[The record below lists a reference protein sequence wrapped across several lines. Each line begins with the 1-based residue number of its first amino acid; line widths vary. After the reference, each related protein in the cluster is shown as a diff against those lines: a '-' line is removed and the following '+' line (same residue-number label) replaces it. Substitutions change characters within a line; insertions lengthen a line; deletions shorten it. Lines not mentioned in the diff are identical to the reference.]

1 MQKEKMPE
9 SSPLKLENQYK
20 YCISFFKSMPNA
32 PVIGSFFL
40 GIIRIFASAVWPVF
54 LYQSLKEIGNSSRAD
69 ILTNIFGIILMLL
82 FVAISHHFQSKINIA
97 ILSKFTI
104 ELSSRIWKKM
114 NALDWLTF
122 HGKNR
127 VYYFDMLMIETWRV
141 RNGLVAILETIVVNA
156 LIAGILSVFIGFVN
170 LPLFFVCLAGL
181 IIMASVHILATVQ
194 TRPHVKQFHDAWRV
208 QHHWI
213 AKCVD
218 QFDLIKMDRAYTES
232 FQAHQNHTA
241 EFVAVNSQLLLTQAR
256 WRNMNQLVANMVRIA
271 VFMIGIY
278 WVKVEFI
285 GLDALLLTLLIVSIV
300 QGNIS
305 QVTAA
310 MSSIMEAQESL
321 KTISLFLNLKEETIA
336 APEMLTDFPV
346 IRKISIR
353 DLSYG
358 YDDTLVVKNVDLDL
372 QAGNIYLW
380 RGANGSG
387 KTTVAHILMGLIEP
401 EQGSLKINDKP
412 IDWITLKSLRK
423 RFAYLNQDSPIFM
436 GDIKENALFGHPEP
450 QLAWESLQTSWLYKL
465 LPGKHREGSRRV
477 GERGEGLS
485 GGESKRIAFI
495 RELLRSSEILIL
507 DEPLNHLD
515 EYVIQEIEREIVNI
529 KANTIVIIISHQ
541 LGFELLADEMRN
553 FGHIR

>member
-1 MQKEKMPE
+1 MQKEKMHE
-9 SSPLKLENQYK
+9 ANSLDFDKLSK
-20 YCISFFKSMPNA
+20 LWISILRSVPIRS
-32 PVIGSFFL
+32 VIGGFFL
-40 GIIRIFASAVWPVF
+40 GILRVLASAVWPIF
-54 LYQSLKEIGNSSRAD
+54 LYQSLKQIGNSSGAD
-69 ILTNIFGIILMLL
+69 ILINLAAVIFMLL
-82 FVAISHHFQSKINIA
+82 FAAASHHFQSKVNINI
-97 ILSKFTI
+97 LGKFTV
-104 ELSSRIWKKM
+104 ELSSQIWKKM

-127 VYYFDMLMIETWRV
+127 VYYFDMLLIETWRV
-141 RNGLVAILETIVVNA
+141 RNGLVSLLESIFVNA
-156 LIAGILSVFIGFVN
+156 LIAMILSVFIGFIN

-181 IIMASVHILATVQ
+181 VITASAHILATVQ
-194 TRPHVKQFHDAWRV
+194 TRPFMKQFHDAWRV

-218 QFDLIKMDRAYTES
+218 QFDLLKMDRAYAES
-232 FQAHQNHTA
+232 FDAHHKNTN
-241 EFVAVNSQLLLTQAR
+241 EFIGVNSRLLRTQAK
-256 WRNMNQLVANMVRIA
+256 WQNINQFVANMVRIT

-305 QVTAA
+305 QITGG
-310 MSSIMEAQESL
+310 MGNIMEAQESL
-321 KTISLFLNLKEETIA
+321 KTISLFLNLKEEKIA
-336 APEMLTDFPV
+336 DTNSFIEFPA
-346 IRKISIR
+346 IAKISIR

-358 YDDTLVVKNVDLDL
+358 YNNTFVVKNVNLDL
-372 QAGNIYLW
+372 HAGNIYLW

-401 EQGSLKINDKP
+401 EHGILKINDQP
-412 IDWITLKSLRK
+412 ADWGALKSLRR
-423 RFAYLNQDSPIFM
+423 RFAYLNQDSLIFM

-450 QLAWESLQTSWLYKL
+450 QLAWESLQTSWLYRL
-465 LPGKHREGSRRV
+465 LPGAHLEGARRV

-515 EYVIQEIEREIVNI
+515 ENVVQEIEREIVNI
-529 KANTIVIIISHQ
+529 KAETIVIIISHQ
-541 LGFELLADEMRN
+541 LGFERLADE
-553 FGHIR
+553 IREF

>member
-1 MQKEKMPE
+1 MQREKIPE
-9 SSPLKLENQYK
+9 ANPPKFDNLFKFW
-20 YCISFFKSMPNA
+20 ISFFKSIPKL
-32 PVIGSFFL
+32 PVVGSFSL
-40 GIIRIFASAVWPVF
+40 GILRILASAVWPIF
-54 LYQSLKEIGNSSRAD
+54 LYRSLKQIGSASDTA
-69 ILTNIFGIILMLL
+69 ILFNIMVVLFMLL
-82 FVAISHHFQSKINIA
+82 LAAVSHHFQSRINIA
-97 ILSKFTI
+97 VLSEFTV

-127 VYYFDMLMIETWRV
+127 VYYFDMLLIETWRV
-141 RNGLVAILETIVVNA
+141 RNGLVAILESIVVNA
-156 LIAGILSVFIGFVN
+156 LNAGILSIFIGFVS

-181 IIMASVHILATVQ
+181 VIMGSAHILATVQ
-194 TRPHVKQFHDAWRV
+194 TRPFMKQFHEAWRV

-218 QFDLIKMDRAYTES
+218 QFDLLKMDRAYAES
-232 FQAHQNHTA
+232 FDAHQTKTG

-256 WRNMNQLVANMVRIA
+256 WRNINQFVANMVRIA
-271 VFMIGIY
+271 VFIIGIY
-278 WVKVEFI
+278 WVKVGFI

-305 QVTAA
+305 QVTGG
-310 MSSIMEAQESL
+310 MGNIMEAQESL
-321 KTISLFLNLKEETIA
+321 KTISLFLGLKEEKVPDPDSFT
-336 APEMLTDFPV
+336 EFPA
-346 IRKISIR
+346 ITKISIR

-358 YDDTLVVKNVDLDL
+358 YQDTWVVEDVDLDL
-372 QAGNIYLW
+372 HAGNIYLW

-401 EQGSLKINDKP
+401 GQGRLEINDQP
-412 IDWITLKSLRK
+412 ADWVTLKSLRN

-450 QLAWESLQTSWLYKL
+450 QLAWESLQTSWLYRL
-465 LPGKHREGSRRV
+465 LPGLHQEGGRRV

-529 KANTIVIIISHQ
+529 KAEAIVIIISHQ
-541 LGFELLADEMRN
+541 SGFERVADE
-553 FGHIR
+553 IRDF